1 MSQERITKFLQFGV
15 AQGYITHDEYQAL
28 INILE
33 RERRV
38 ATARPE
44 LYAGLLEDSMNL
56 IPKLASQASQELA
69 TIHEEL
75 RKRGL
80 QVKKVERNE
89 ELWSLRAL
97 GADASSCPIPMGML
111 RAAVVS
117 GFAGVEGE
125 EPVVLRDFVIV
136 KSNEMGRGTFRF
148 YTELRGEALIPTACL
163 RFLEEC
169 EKKRLVLPD
178 CIILDGPL
186 SASRILFRAPKRYR
200 GSASKSALREL
211 TKRARQL
218 ISLREELVR
227 RCRQLKIPVFSVVKR
242 CTTRYF
248 MRWYGLRDRAPYT
261 DQFIFHQLLD
271 YGERTSSIS
280 ITKAIEVK
288 ERAPPLT
295 EVYGFYIKTSKN
307 PFTPPVRVEYPEHL
321 RGRED
326 WIASYVLST
335 SLTTREAE
343 FDGIPKALCLAHR
356 DCKIA
361 RGMVK
366 EVYKRV
372 VLNLLSQGLDERLM
386 GLVWGA
392 SLD

>member
-1 MSQERITKFLQFGV
+1 MSQERITRFLELGV
-15 AQGYITHDEYQAL
+15 AQGLITHDEYQAL
-28 INILE
+28 VNALE
-33 RERRV
+33 REGRV

-44 LYAGLLEDSMNL
+44 LYLGLLEDSMSL
-56 IPKLASQASQELA
+56 IPKLASQAGQELA

-75 RKRGL
+75 RRRGL
-80 QVKKVERNE
+80 QVKKVEKDE
-89 ELWSLRAL
+89 ESWSLRAL

-169 EKKRLVLPD
+169 EKKSLLPD
-178 CIILDGPL
+178 CVILDGPL
-186 SASRILFRAPKRYR
+186 SPSSLLLKLPKRYR
-200 GSASKSALREL
+200 GGASKKALREL
-211 TKRARQL
+211 TRRARQL
-218 ISLREELVR
+218 VSLREELVR

-248 MRWYGLRDRAPYT
+248 MKWYGLKDKAPYT
-261 DQFIFHQLLD
+261 DQFIFQQVLD

-280 ITKAIEVK
+280 ISEVAKAK
-288 ERAPPLT
+288 ELRPDLT
-295 EVYGFYIKTSKN
+295 EVYGFYIKTSRN
-307 PFTPPVRVEYPEHL
+307 PLTPPVRVEYPEHL

-361 RGMVK
+361 RSVVR

-372 VLNLLSQGLDERLM
+372 VLNLLSQGFDERLM

>member
-1 MSQERITKFLQFGV
+1 
-15 AQGYITHDEYQAL
+15 
-28 INILE
+28 
-33 RERRV
+33 
-38 ATARPE
+38 
-44 LYAGLLEDSMNL
+44 MNL
-56 IPKLASQASQELA
+56 IPRLAREAGQELA

-80 QVKKVERNE
+80 QVKKVEKDE

-169 EKKRLVLPD
+169 EKKSLVLPD
-178 CIILDGPL
+178 CVILDGPL
-186 SASRILFRAPKRYR
+186 SPSSLLLKLPKRYR
-200 GSASKSALREL
+200 GGASKKALREL
-211 TKRARQL
+211 TRSARQL
-218 ISLREELVR
+218 VSLREELVR

-248 MRWYGLRDRAPYT
+248 MKWYGLKERAPYT
-261 DQFIFHQLLD
+261 DQFIFQQVLD
-271 YGERTSSIS
+271 YGERTGSIS
-280 ITKAIEVK
+280 ISEVAKAK
-288 ERAPPLT
+288 ELRPDLT
-295 EVYGFYIKTSKN
+295 EVYGFYIKTSRN
-307 PFTPPVRVEYPEHL
+307 PLTPPVRVEYPEYL
-321 RGRED
+321 RGKED

-343 FDGIPKALCLAHR
+343 FDGIPKALCLAHK

-361 RGMVK
+361 RS
-366 EVYKRV
+366 V
-372 VLNLLSQGLDERLM
+372 VREIYERIVFNLLNKGFDVKLM
-386 GLVWGA
+386 GLTWGA